1 MEPINITQD
10 NFQREVLEAKG
21 TVLIDFWAAW
31 CQPCQMLS
39 PLVDEIAGEVPGLKV
54 GKVNIDEQ
62 PDLAA
67 RFDIM
72 SIPCLIV
79 FRDGKAVNQSIGVV
93 PKDTILNL
101 VK

>member
-1 MEPINITQD
+1 MEPIKITQD
-10 NFQREVLEAKG
+10 NFQREVLDAKG
-21 TVLIDFWAAW
+21 TVLVDFWAAW

-54 GKVNIDEQ
+54 GK
-62 PDLAA
+62 
-67 RFDIM
+67 M

-79 FRDGKAVNQSIGVV
+79 FRDGKAVNQSIGVI
-93 PKDTILNL
+93 PKDAILNL